1 MEKLSNENNQRAGK
15 QRPLLLVLH
24 VNKSLP
30 INDVGGKV
38 LMERIG
44 DWKKYVVLEL
54 DETFDSLTPR
64 DQWGPKLA
72 ELRNRYLK
80 ILSLGE
86 KDRLEIKVL

>member
-1 MEKLSNENNQRAGK
+1 MSNENSQKKAG
-15 QRPLLLVLH
+15 RPLLLVLH
-24 VNKSLP
+24 VNKSLI

-38 LMERIG
+38 GYEKIG
-44 DWKKYVVLEL
+44 DWKKYIVIEL
-54 DETFDSLTPR
+54 DETFNPLTPH